1 MNKERYMEIKA
12 EKKSILDID
21 ADVIVVNLFEGVKV
35 VGGVTGIVDSAY
47 NNVITDYVINK
58 EKFSGKYMELYELP
72 IIDKNKKIIIAG
84 LGKQEELTIAKI
96 RDLTAKIVRT
106 LMTKEH
112 VQRVVTVLHGA
123 GIGGLCPKGCAQ
135 MITEGALSGE
145 YSFDK
150 YKTTKKENNIKEFI
164 IAEVDDKKYE
174 SAKAGVEIG
183 KIVAESVNMARDLIN
198 ESSQYLYPETL
209 SKFAVENSNV
219 ETKVFNKEEVKKMGM
234 NAFLA
239 VGQGSVHEPKLIHM
253 HYKPENPKKKIAIV
267 GKGITFDAGGLDL
280 KPPSSMLTMRD
291 DMSGAAAV
299 IAVIRA
305 ISFLKPDVEVHA
317 IVAACENMPS
327 GSAYK
332 PGDVIIAKTGRS
344 IEIDNTDAEGRV
356 TLADALAYAEELGVD
371 EIIDIATLTGA
382 CMVALGSVASG
393 IMGNNDEKIAEFIKI
408 ANKMGERFW
417 QLPMYEEYGDSL
429 KSDIADTKNT
439 GGRNGGASAAGIFLS
454 KFISKTPWIH
464 LDIAGTAFLDKPNSE
479 GIKGA
484 AGVGIRSLI
493 KYITIQNCDCHN

>member
-1 MNKERYMEIKA
+1 MEIRV
-12 EKKSILDID
+12 EKKSILDIEAD
-21 ADVIVVNLFEGVKV
+21 AVIVNLFEGVTTP
-35 VGGVTGIVDSAY
+35 GGVTGIVNSAF
-47 NNVITDYVINK
+47 NNVISDFIIK
-58 EKFSGKYMELYELP
+58 QEKFEGKYGEIYELP
-72 IIDKNKKIIIAG
+72 LVEKNKKIFVTG
-84 LGKQEELTIAKI
+84 LGNSKDFNYSKI
-96 RDLTAKIVRT
+96 RNINAKLIKK
-106 LMTKEH
+106 LNSKKGIKK
-112 VQRVVTVLHGA
+112 VVSILHGA
-123 GIGGLCPKGCAQ
+123 GIAGLCPFKCAQ
-135 MITEGALSGE
+135 MITEGVLSGL

-150 YKTTKKENNIKEFI
+150 YKSDKKEVNIEEFI
-164 IAEVDDKKYE
+164 IAELDDEKFQ
-174 SAKAGVEIG
+174 KAQKGLEQG
-183 KIVAESVNMARDLIN
+183 LIVAKSVNNARDLIN

-209 SKFAVENSNV
+209 ADYAVKNSGV
-219 ETKVFNKEEVKKMGM
+219 KTTVYNKAQIKEMGM

-253 HYKPENPKKKIAIV
+253 EYIPEEKAKKKIIII

-299 IAVIRA
+299 ITTMQA
-305 ISFLKPDVEVHA
+305 ISQLKPAVEVHA

-356 TLADALAYAEELGVD
+356 TLADALAYAEELGAD

-382 CMVALGSVASG
+382 CMVALGTVASG
-393 IMGNNDEKIAEFIKI
+393 IMGNNDELIKKFIDSAKQ
-408 ANKMGERFW
+408 AGEKFW
-417 QLPMYEEYGDSL
+417 QLPMDEEYGDTL

-439 GGRNGGASAAGIFLS
+439 GGRMGGASAAGIFLS

-464 LDIAGTAFLDKPNSE
+464 LDIAGTAFLDRANAE
-479 GIKGA
+479 GIKNA
-484 AGVGIRSLI
+484 TGVGVRSLI
-493 KYITIQNCDCHN
+493 NYIVQS

>member
-1 MNKERYMEIKA
+1 MNKEIEMQIKI

-21 ADVIVVNLFEGVKV
+21 ADVIIVNLFEGVKIP
-35 VGGVTGIVDSAY
+35 GGVTGIVDKAY
-47 NNVITDYVINK
+47 NNIISNFVIEK
-58 EKFSGKYMELYELP
+58 ENFEGKYLDIYKLALP
-72 IIDKNKKIIIAG
+72 NENKKILIAG
-84 LGKQEELTIAKI
+84 LGKSEDFSLVKI
-96 RDLTAKIVRT
+96 RNLTAKIIKT
-106 LMTKEH
+106 LMSCGNNKK
-112 VQRVVTVLHGA
+112 VVSILHGA
-123 GIGGLCPKGCAQ
+123 GIAGLCPKGCAQ
-135 MITEGALSGE
+135 MITEGAISGA

-150 YKTTKKENNIKEFI
+150 YKTVKQENKIEEFI
-164 IAEVDDKKYE
+164 IAEIDDEKFEK
-174 SAKAGVEIG
+174 AKQGVETGI
-183 KIVAESVNMARDLIN
+183 IVANSVNMARDLIN

-209 SKFAVENSNV
+209 AKFAVENSGV
-219 ETKVFNKEEVKKMGM
+219 KTTVYNKDQIKDMGM

-253 HYKPENPKKKIAIV
+253 EYKCENPKKKIAIV

-299 IAVIRA
+299 ISTMKA
-305 ISFLKPDVEVHA
+305 ISEFKPDIEVHA

-382 CMVALGSVASG
+382 CMVALGTVASG
-393 IMGNNDEKIAEFIKI
+393 IMGNNEEMISSFIKT
-408 ANKMGERFW
+408 ASKAGEKYW
-417 QLPMYEEYGDSL
+417 QLPMDEEYAESL

-439 GGRNGGASAAGIFLS
+439 GGRMGGASAAGVFLS

-464 LDIAGTAFLDKPNSE
+464 LDIAGTAFMEKPNQE
-479 GIKGA
+479 GVKG
-484 AGVGIRSLI
+484 GVGVGVRSLVQYI
-493 KYITIQNCDCHN
+493 KSLEK